1 MSKFNA
7 KESSKIEN
15 YMGGV
20 AYKQTPKTELIFAVL
35 SSFIENSYY
44 ESADNRIKRISE
56 LVKKI
61 AIEEPKFV
69 AKLAIYTRN
78 EFNMRSS
85 FHVLIGEL
93 AKAHKGDNLV
103 SRTIQIGVS
112 RVDDLTEIVSYLGK
126 PVPNQVKKGIAA
138 ALGKFNEYQLA
149 KYRSEGKSFSLVDLF
164 NLVHPKP
171 RDKTRG
177 IWKSLMN
184 GKLKQ
189 TGTTWEARL
198 SAGEEPAKV
207 WRKMLK
213 ANELGYMACL
223 RNLRNI
229 LKTGDSEAIGL
240 AIAMISDK
248 KKVAKSRQLPF
259 RFLSAHNALKDYD
272 SEEGGIKFEKDS
284 NPNAIINAI
293 NKALEYSIDN
303 IPLLKGKTVILTDN
317 SGSMRGDT
325 GGTSL
330 VSAYS
335 NRTTADIANLFAVLY
350 WKRADNTFIGLFG
363 DDLIT
368 PKLDREKTVLGN
380 FGIINEEAERCG
392 PSTETGMFIAFEK
405 FLKEKISP
413 ERIVIF
419 SDCQVGTGC
428 QWYDTGD
435 RKGNDFNKLF
445 QQFKKMSPKTMVY
458 SVDLKGHGNTL
469 FANGVHEISGW
480 SDRIF
485 NVMEMAELDKN
496 ALVNEI
502 EKIEI

>member
-1 MSKFNA
+1 MSKFNQ

-20 AYKQTPKTELIFAVL
+20 AFKQTPKTELIFSVL
-35 SSFIENSYY
+35 SSFMENSYY
-44 ESADNRIKRISE
+44 EKADDRIKRISE
-56 LVKKI
+56 LVKKV
-61 AIEEPKFV
+61 AGGEPEFV

-93 AKAHKGDNLV
+93 AKAHKGSNLV
-103 SRTIQIGVS
+103 SRTIQKGVN

-126 PVPNQVKKGIAA
+126 PIPNQVKKGIAA
-138 ALGKFNEYQLA
+138 ALVKFNEYQLA

-171 RDKTRG
+171 EEETKE
-177 IWKSLMN
+177 IWKDLMT

-207 WRKMLK
+207 WREMLK
-213 ANELGYMACL
+213 AGELGYMACL

-229 LKTGDSEAIGL
+229 LKTGDPEAIDL
-240 AIAMISDK
+240 AIAMVSDK
-248 KKVAKSRQLPF
+248 EKVARSRQLPF

-272 SEEGGIKFEKDS
+272 SEEGSIKFEKDS
-284 NPNAIINAI
+284 NPDAMINAI
-293 NKALEYSIDN
+293 DKALEYSIDN

-317 SGSMRGDT
+317 SGSMRGDH
-325 GGTSL
+325 GGASL
-330 VSAYS
+330 ISAYS
-335 NRTTADIANLFAVLY
+335 NRTTADIANLFAALY

-363 DDLIT
+363 DTLIT
-368 PKLDREKTVLGN
+368 PKLDREKTVLEN
-380 FGIINEEAERCG
+380 FKIIDTEGERCG
-392 PSTETGMFIAFEK
+392 AGTEAGMFVAFEK

-428 QWYDTGD
+428 KWYDRTG
-435 RKGNDFNKLF
+435 RSGGDFNKLF
-445 QQFKKMSPKTMVY
+445 QNFKAMSPKTMVY
-458 SVDLKGHGNTL
+458 SVDLRGYGNTL
-469 FANGVHEISGW
+469 FANGVYEISGW
-480 SDRIF
+480 SDKIF
-485 NVMEMAELDKN
+485 NLMEMAEIDKD

-502 EKIEI
+502 EKIQL